1 MSKNGLTW
9 LNGDAGE
16 LRWADMTVSGQMS
29 LFKLGVSSKWS
40 GTLLA
45 SIKLPIGDESL
56 GYGSGRLDAGIFL
69 PTQWDGQKWSLYL
82 MPGYIWHSD
91 PETQGADVSAR
102 NSFSMF
108 GGIAYVSSERW
119 RWFVQLNYSS
129 SPIERPASP
138 SSTTAQWS

>member
-1 MSKNGLTW
+1 
-9 LNGDAGE
+9 
-16 LRWADMTVSGQMS
+16 
-29 LFKLGVSSKWS
+29 
-40 GTLLA
+40 
-45 SIKLPIGDESL
+45 
-56 GYGSGRLDAGIFL
+56 
-69 PTQWDGQKWSLYL
+69 

-129 SPIERPASP
+129 SPIEETGISILDDGAVELTLGFRRVLSEKWSVEFAFCEDIF
-138 SSTTAQWS
+138 TRTAPDFNLHLGLVWAHDFGRNG